1 MGDIHSRGSITW
13 DTPLMTWDSGR
24 NIEVKVAIFTFPFM
38 RLRMNTEKYLPV
50 LETADGC
57 LHYVRNLKALSQHR
71 LERIS
76 YRSMGFTV
84 LSLAEEDARTPCT
97 YAKLFQL
104 CLTLW
109 DPVDHNPPGFS
120 VRGISQGRTLEW
132 VAMPSSRVS
141 SWFRDWTC
149 ISYVSRIGRWILYH

>member
-1 MGDIHSRGSITW
+1 MGDIHSRGSITC

-24 NIEVKVAIFTFPFM
+24 DVEVKVAIFTFPFM
-38 RLRMNTEKYLPV
+38 WLRMKSEKSLPI

-71 LERIS
+71 LERRS

-84 LSLAEEDARTPCT
+84 RSLAEEDARTPCT

-109 DPVDHNPPGFS
+109 DPMDHNPPGS
-120 VRGISQGRTLEW
+120 SGRGISQGRILEW
-132 VAMPSSRVS
+132 VAMPSSRGS